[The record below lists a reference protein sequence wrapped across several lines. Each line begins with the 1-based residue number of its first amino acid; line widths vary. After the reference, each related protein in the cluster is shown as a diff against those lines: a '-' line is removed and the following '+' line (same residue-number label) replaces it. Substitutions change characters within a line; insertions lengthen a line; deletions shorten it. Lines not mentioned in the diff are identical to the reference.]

1 MAKTTSKA
9 APAAA
14 RSGPV
19 KAYNIAVDGDHAEI
33 NMYGEV
39 VEAHPVDWWTGLPVE
54 GSFIALDDFLRDL
67 DDLKSKGSITIHLNS
82 VGGSADAGL
91 AIRNRLREMRDVSV
105 IVDSLAAS
113 AGSMILQGASAGKR
127 YVRAASQVMV
137 HGVSGLLYGYYDIPA
152 LENVVKQFR
161 SVERAYT
168 AAYVESGGQDE
179 KKVAEDIAATTW
191 LVGQEA
197 VDAGYADAVLNFD
210 EEAGDDGGSV
220 QALAAALPKAKNG
233 MPEFWRV
240 GLSGVRAVASAQKQ
254 VQPAAA
260 PQGEHKSNKQEDITM
275 EIKNVDELRAAYPD
289 LAAQIENAAKSA
301 GADQERARI
310 QGIEAIEAAVG
321 DKDMVR
327 AAKFGE
333 NKMTAEQL
341 ALKAMQQQ
349 AAIGATML
357 GKLDTDAQAS
367 NAGDVAAAPNAGAE
381 NTQADDEAAA
391 INMIVGTHGKKEG

>member
-39 VEAHPVDWWTGLPVE
+39 VEAHPVDWWTGQPVE

-91 AIRNRLREMRDVSV
+91 AIRNRMREMRDVTV

-113 AGSMILQGASAGKR
+113 AGSMILQGASPGKR
-127 YVRAASQVMV
+127 YVRNASQVMV

-161 SVERAYT
+161 STEKAYT

-179 KKVAEDIAATTW
+179 KKVMEDIAATTW

-197 VDAGYADAVLNFD
+197 VDAGYADAVLDFD
-210 EEAGDDGGSV
+210 EEGDGDSKS
-220 QALAAALPKAKNG
+220 ALALAEALPKARNG

-240 GLSGVRAVASAQKQ
+240 GACLRAVASAKPM

-260 PQGEHKSNKQEDITM
+260 PQGEHTKNKQEDKDM

-289 LAAQIENAAKSA
+289 LAAQIENDARNA
-301 GADQERARI
+301 GAEQERARI

-321 DKDMVR
+321 DKNMVQ
-327 AAKFGE
+327 AAKFGDTR
-333 NKMTAEQL
+333 MTAEQL
-341 ALKAMQQQ
+341 ALKAMQAQ
-349 AAIGATML
+349 AAIGVTML
-357 GKLDTDAQAS
+357 GKMDADAKAS
-367 NAGDVAAAPNAGAE
+367 GTAAVGASPNAGAE
-381 NTQADDEAAA
+381 DPKEAEEAEA